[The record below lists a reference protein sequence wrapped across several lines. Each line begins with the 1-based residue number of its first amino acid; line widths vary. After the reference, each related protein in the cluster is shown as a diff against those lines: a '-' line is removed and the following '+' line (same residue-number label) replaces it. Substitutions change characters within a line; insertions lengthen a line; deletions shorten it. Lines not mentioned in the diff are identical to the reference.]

1 MDPYKG
7 GGTTSTAITRGP
19 LGPSG
24 RSPHEGRSPQ
34 VLPPRPD
41 SQYHR
46 PLSSG
51 SSQSRSRAS
60 DDRREGERSGE
71 LLSYGQH
78 VSQKSNAN
86 SRASSTHSLTP
97 PGANSAQA
105 YAVRSSQP
113 GSQDQ
118 SFPPPNYNAELASY
132 RFGQHAEAVRDG
144 SPLYRSNEGSNLDM
158 EIEPELPIGFHSSEA
173 ERRERIRPW

>member
-1 MDPYKG
+1 MPI
-7 GGTTSTAITRGP
+7 ARGP
-19 LGPSG
+19 LGQSV
-24 RSPHEGRSPQ
+24 RSPVEGRSPL
-34 VLPPRPD
+34 VLSPRAD
-41 SQYHR
+41 NQHHR

-51 SSQSRSRAS
+51 SSHSRLRVS
-60 DDRREGERSGE
+60 DDRLEGERSRE
-71 LLSYGQH
+71 IMSYDQH
-78 VSQKSNAN
+78 VSRKCDAN

-158 EIEPELPIGFHSSEA
+158 EIEPDLPIGFHSSEA